1 MRNIERRDQ
10 QILYISDESVMEEQ
24 KKCRAILQ
32 KLNFMDRADFE
43 GIAATVKELLGSSD
57 SAFINP
63 PFYCDYGSH
72 IHVGK
77 TSLPITTAPSSTWRR
92 LSSETTARWRRMW
105 RSTPPG
111 TRSIRQPAIPCTS
124 TARPSRSG
132 TMCGSAGIP
141 SSARACTS
149 ETIPSSEPAVW

>member
-24 KKCRAILQ
+24 KKCRVILQ

-43 GIAATVKELLGSSD
+43 GIAAIVKELLGSSD

-72 IHVGK
+72 IHVGTK
-77 TSLPITTAPSSTWRR
+77 HDFD
-92 LSSETTARWRRMW
+92 
-105 RSTPPG
+105 
-111 TRSIRQPAIPCTS
+111 
-124 TARPSRSG
+124 SRG
-132 TMCGSAGIP
+132 
-141 SSARACTS
+141 SSAEESFGNR
-149 ETIPSSEPAVW
+149 